1 MPAAMTQ
8 RGLKHQSERKQ
19 LKVSCGVPRGT
30 VFRSLVLA
38 LSLELI
44 ASSPPSRPCNGTTS
58 FTVTASLTRGLA
70 PVSEESSFRPDSL
83 VRTLRH

>member
-30 VFRSLVLA
+30 GFRSLVLS
-38 LSLELI
+38 LSLELF
-44 ASSPPSRPCNGTTS
+44 ASFPPSRPCYGTTS
-58 FTVTASLTRGLA
+58 FIVTASLTRDLA
-70 PVSEESSFRPDSL
+70 PVSEESSFRPDGL
-83 VRTLRH
+83 VRTLHH